1 MVDAF
6 APMAHTTTVHL
17 LIAITAAN
25 GWDIKQADVKC
36 AYLNA
41 ELPKMIYLALPKGM
55 ECEDGKV
62 MALKR
67 AVYCLATSGV
77 LWHECFKDK
86 MLKLSMTAV
95 TDDTTVFCT

>member
-36 AYLNA
+36 VYLNA
-41 ELPKMIYLALPKGM
+41 KLPETIYLAPPKGM
-55 ECEDGKV
+55 ERDDGKV

-67 AVYCLATSGV
+67 AVYGLATSGA
-77 LWHECFKDK
+77 L
-86 MLKLSMTAV
+86 
-95 TDDTTVFCT
+95 